1 MSLDPNVLIG
11 VASLAGVFV
20 GFGALISIVRS
31 GDIEPPQLGL
41 IRLLVSISLVA
52 IVASLVPL
60 VLASYGMDEATVWA
74 ISSAVYLALPWV
86 VIALAV
92 TSRAYHRTLAGQAAT
107 AGPWPLGSGC
117 FGWSSGPP
125 SRSRCS

>member
-1 MSLDPNVLIG
+1 MSVDPNVLIG

-31 GDIEPPQLGL
+31 SDFEPPQLGL

-60 VLASYGMDEATVWA
+60 VLGAYGIAGETVWGPCRA
-74 ISSAVYLALPWV
+74 WC
-86 VIALAV
+86 
-92 TSRAYHRTLAGQAAT
+92 TS
-107 AGPWPLGSGC
+107 P
-117 FGWSSGPP
+117 SSG
-125 SRSRCS
+125 S